1 MGRQHTIYLSDKTW
15 NELESLRKNEQSM
28 SEVMRV
34 AIAICAKHQE
44 EFDLVA
50 YNLKV
55 LEAYK
60 KRVKNYENNMCNK
73 CKRELVIV

>member
-1 MGRQHTIYLSDKTW
+1 MGRQHTIYMSDKTW
-15 NELESLRKNEQSM
+15 SELESLRKNGQSM

-44 EFDLVA
+44 EFDLLD
-50 YNLKV
+50 YNIKM

-60 KRVKNYENNMCNK
+60 RRVKHYETNMCNK
-73 CKRELVIV
+73 CKNKLVIE

>member
-1 MGRQHTIYLSDKTW
+1 MGRQHTIYMSDKTW
-15 NELESLRKNEQSM
+15 SELESLRKNGQSM

-44 EFDLVA
+44 EFDLLD
-50 YNLKV
+50 YNIKM

-60 KRVKNYENNMCNK
+60 RRVANYEKNMCRACKNK
-73 CKRELVIV
+73 LVVL

>member
-1 MGRQHTIYLSDKTW
+1 MGRQHTIYMSDKTW
-15 NELESLRKNEQSM
+15 SELESLRKNGQSM

-44 EFDLVA
+44 EFDLLD
-50 YNLKV
+50 YNIKM

-60 KRVKNYENNMCNK
+60 KRVANYEKNMCQKCQNK
-73 CKRELVIV
+73 LVIL